1 MTLPTMKA
9 GARQMGL
16 DELRVMPR
24 DTPTIV
30 TLTGEFIISGCGL
43 PVFLPDGSDGPTIP
57 LACLSKEFAPTA
69 RVEVLPPPIDPDLIL
84 AREWFKARPNT
95 SFTDEAID
103 EGYCDNQTSIQG
115 FLAGLKA
122 SKAGGRV

>member
-1 MTLPTMKA
+1 MTLPTMNPGDRVRITVEGVCLKSSDYVL
-9 GARQMGL
+9 QFTL
-16 DELRVMPR
+16 DSASNVITNFALSEL
-24 DTPTIV
+24 T
-30 TLTGEFIISGCGL
+30 
-43 PVFLPDGSDGPTIP
+43 
-57 LACLSKEFAPTA
+57 APTA
-69 RVEVLPPPIDPDLIL
+69 RVEVLPPPIDPDLVL